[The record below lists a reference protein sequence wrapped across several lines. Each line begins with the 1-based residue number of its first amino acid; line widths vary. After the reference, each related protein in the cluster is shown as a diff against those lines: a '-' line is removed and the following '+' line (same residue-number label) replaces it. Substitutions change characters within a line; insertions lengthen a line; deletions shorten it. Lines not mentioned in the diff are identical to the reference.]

1 LAETNEGI
9 LRSETAVILQI
20 YFHNVILSLTKPKL
34 YIFCLSVCL
43 HALLVL
49 ERRRST
55 GRGKEGRRRGIHGH

>member
-1 LAETNEGI
+1 M
-9 LRSETAVILQI
+9 

-55 GRGKEGRRRGIHGH
+55 RRGKEGRRRGIHGH